1 MLETYYFFITW
12 ASSYCLGRQVRVFIV
27 LSRQNVGC
35 VTRHFQ
41 LPSRAQGAAAQ
52 KEHKM
57 KDVVK
62 WEASRRKTLSK
73 ILKQFPELWGVCQ
86 SWSCDYAMQPPL
98 PVVKTIDEVLEKEPS
113 PGCWWVA
120 FSCNEGESGSWLYRD
135 LMKLG
140 LSGSDRTLRQA
151 VFTNLTKDAH
161 RINISPN
168 IRIRYLVWYS
178 KADGEVKQDLV
189 IYKPQSGA
197 RFITI

>member
-113 PGCWWVA
+113 PGITGYWQV
-120 FSCNEGESGSWLYRD
+120 SGRSEINFDKRIHMDAEYVKKRSILYD
-135 LMKLG
+135 LTIIAKTPWAMV
-140 LSGSDRTLRQA
+140 SG
-151 VFTNLTKDAH
+151 KGAH
-161 RINISPN
+161 
-168 IRIRYLVWYS
+168 
-178 KADGEVKQDLV
+178 
-189 IYKPQSGA
+189 
-197 RFITI
+197 